1 MPDARQPVTVASAQY
16 LIFRDRD
23 LADIATLRH
32 HGQAKNRANWPG
44 QEAAASQ
51 AITVHD
57 LR

>member
-16 LIFRDRD
+16 LIFRDETWRTSPPC
-23 LADIATLRH
+23 DIK
-32 HGQAKNRANWPG
+32 AKNRANWPG